1 MVKARAGAAE
11 PLTMADLA
19 KLAGVSKITV
29 SRALRDSTLV
39 RQEVRERIKQIA
51 AANGYRL
58 NTAARNLR
66 TRRTHS
72 ITAVVEMNPSNERLM
87 SEPLILPVIGGLLQE
102 MAMNGYRL
110 VLTTRAEAIS
120 SNEMDTEGIILLG
133 EGANGQAS
141 QEMQRFDL
149 PMIVW
154 GVHRPA
160 QGHVAFVGSDNFEG
174 GRLVGAHLADIG
186 RRRILFLGDPHH
198 QEIADRLDGLRAGVA
213 GRDVE
218 VEIAPCAFSREAAR
232 SVVAA
237 ALDRTP
243 RIDAVAAGSDAMAL
257 GALDALDA
265 AGLRAPQ
272 DVAVTGYDDA
282 MQDPRLTSVRQAWNR
297 VGALLAE
304 MMFGLLAGREVASQ
318 TLPVELIV
326 RGSTQA

>member
-1 MVKARAGAAE
+1 MAKARSGAAG

-29 SRALRDSTLV
+29 SRALRDSSLV
-39 RQEVRERIKQIA
+39 REEVRDRIKQIA

-102 MAMNGYRL
+102 MAMKGYRL

-120 SNEMDTEGIILLG
+120 SNVMDTEGIILLG
-133 EGANGQAS
+133 EGANGLAG

-160 QGHVAFVGSDNFEG
+160 VGQVAYVGSDNFEG
-174 GRLVGAHLADIG
+174 GRLVGAHLAGVG
-186 RRRILFLGDPHH
+186 RKRILFLGDPTH
-198 QEIADRLDGLRAGVA
+198 QEIADRLAGLRAGVA
-213 GRDVE
+213 GGDVSVE
-218 VEIAPCAFSREAAR
+218 VAPCAFSRDAAR
-232 SVVAA
+232 TAVQGE
-237 ALDRTP
+237 LGRTP
-243 RIDAVAAGSDAMAL
+243 RIDAVAACSDAMAL

-282 MQDPRLTSVRQAWNR
+282 MQDPRLTSVRQAWST
-297 VGALLAE
+297 VGALLAD
-304 MMFGLLAGREVASQ
+304 MMFGLLEGREVASR